1 MQQKRLLIALV
12 LSSAILF
19 LWNFFYPV
27 QPPNRNPAATPS
39 PTASPTATQAASSS
53 TPAPAPVAMPNVNAA
68 PQRTVTIRTP
78 LYDAKFDTLGAE
90 PVSWII
96 KKNKN
101 SQAEIYSV
109 AGHRRDKKPLELISP
124 EGLTRQP
131 RVVPFQLQT
140 GDTALDAA
148 L

>member
-19 LWNFFYPV
+19 LWTYFYPV
-27 QPPNRNPAATPS
+27 PPGNQKPGATPS
-39 PTASPTATQAASSS
+39 PTASPTATQQTATANDNA
-53 TPAPAPVAMPNVNAA
+53 PAPATPQQASVVSSA
-68 PQRTVTIRTP
+68 PQRTITVRTP

-101 SQAEIYSV
+101 SGAEIYSV
-109 AGHRRDKKPLELISP
+109 AGHKRDKIPLELISP
-124 EGLTRQP
+124 EGLKRQP
-131 RVVPFQLQT
+131 RQVPLQIQT
-140 GDTALDAA
+140 
-148 L
+148 